1 MTTILQDLRYAV
13 RMLLKNPGFT
23 VVAVLT
29 LALGIGA
36 NTAIFSV
43 VNGLLLHPYGIA
55 HPERLLAVRVRYE
68 KLNLKNIAISAPDFT
83 FVRDNKQTFA
93 ASAIQTESDFN
104 YATGSWPLRP
114 RGARVS
120 SQWFDVFE
128 TKPLLG
134 RVFTPEEDQ
143 PNADRQVVLAYHTW
157 KSIFGGETGVVDRSV
172 QLNQQPYKIIG
183 VMPETFQWPSQT
195 DLWAPLALPPN
206 AFVIDNIFNE
216 SYFAVARL
224 QANAKFS
231 HAATFLNMTSQQI
244 IDDPRTQGYPKASGW
259 SPFAVPLTEFVYGDA
274 RTPVLILLGAVSF
287 VLLIACSNVA
297 GLLLARASARAKEF
311 SIRTALGGSPWRLAR
326 QMLTESVVLAGIG
339 MAFGLLLAW

>member
-104 YATGSWPLRP
+104 YATGSWPLRL

-143 PNADRQVVLAYHTW
+143 PMPTV
-157 KSIFGGETGVVDRSV
+157 KSCSPITHGNRFSEAR
-172 QLNQQPYKIIG
+172 
-183 VMPETFQWPSQT
+183 PELSI
-195 DLWAPLALPPN
+195 APC
-206 AFVIDNIFNE
+206 
-216 SYFAVARL
+216 S
-224 QANAKFS
+224 S
-231 HAATFLNMTSQQI
+231 TSN
-244 IDDPRTQGYPKASGW
+244 RTKLS
-259 SPFAVPLTEFVYGDA
+259 E
-274 RTPVLILLGAVSF
+274 
-287 VLLIACSNVA
+287 
-297 GLLLARASARAKEF
+297 
-311 SIRTALGGSPWRLAR
+311 
-326 QMLTESVVLAGIG
+326 
-339 MAFGLLLAW
+339 